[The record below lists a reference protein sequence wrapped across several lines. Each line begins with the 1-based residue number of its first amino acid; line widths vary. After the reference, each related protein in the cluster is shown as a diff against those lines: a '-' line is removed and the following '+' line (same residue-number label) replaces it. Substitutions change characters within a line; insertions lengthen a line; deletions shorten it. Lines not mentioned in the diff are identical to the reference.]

1 MIQTISIVRCVK
13 VKKFL
18 TGLYGGICALLIAGC
33 ATPVQQAVIKEAREI
48 PTGADAKPI
57 QFRKV
62 VVKLR
67 RGEPVGELLAG
78 LACIK
83 QPFSGDLTWRGGRL
97 QINDEEFTEAF
108 REELQKANYPTVG
121 DPNALFEDPS
131 AWKAEILIAGLITKI
146 QINACFPYGGFGN
159 WRDSKG
165 DAFVKVTWQIFGSLE
180 RKVVYE
186 VTTEGS
192 FSQKETSP
200 QGVDRALVGAFS
212 VATQNL
218 LADKKFFDLIS
229 RKDTTASNSSVSN
242 DIASKVWI
250 KKTQPTGSV
259 TQARDASVTV
269 FAGTGHGSGF
279 IISSEG
285 YILTNEH
292 VVREA
297 RFVKVRLSTGREV
310 LGDVV
315 RTNSISDVAL
325 IKLREGNLPAVAIHE
340 GTPPDIGEDVYAIG
354 TPRDS
359 KLDVTVSK
367 GIVSSYRDIRN
378 AKYIQSD
385 VQIHPGNSGGPLV
398 NKNGTVI
405 GMAVMGMQVG
415 GASQNLNFFIPIDIA
430 MSAVNVG
437 KRD

>member
-1 MIQTISIVRCVK
+1 VRK
-13 VKKFL
+13 LL
-18 TGLYGGICALLIAGC
+18 TSLCGVICALFISGC
-33 ATPVQQAVIKEAREI
+33 ATPVQQAVVKEARDI

-67 RGEPVGELLAG
+67 RGEPVGEMLGG
-78 LACIK
+78 LACLK

-97 QINDEEFTEAF
+97 QINDEEFTEVF
-108 REELQKANYPTVG
+108 RDELQKANYPIVG

-131 AWKAEILIAGLITKI
+131 AWKAEILVAGLITKM
-146 QINACFPYGGFGN
+146 QMNACYPYSGWGN
-159 WRDSKG
+159 WKDSKG

-200 QGVDRALVGAFS
+200 QGIDRALVGAFA

-218 LADKKFFDLIS
+218 LADKNFHDLIS
-229 RKDTTASNSSVSN
+229 RKNTTTSNSSPSN
-242 DIASKVWI
+242 EIASRIWI
-250 KKTQPTGSV
+250 KKNQSTGSV
-259 TQARDASVTV
+259 AQARDASVTV

-285 YILTNEH
+285 LVLTNEH

-297 RFVKVRLSTGREV
+297 RFVKVKLANGREV

-315 RTNSISDVAL
+315 RTNSVSDVAL
-325 IKLREGNLPAVAIHE
+325 IKLREVNLPAVAIHE
-340 GTPPDIGEDVYAIG
+340 GTPPDIGDDVYAIG
-354 TPRDS
+354 SPRDS
-359 KLDVTVSK
+359 KLDLTVSK

-405 GMAVMGMQVG
+405 GMAVAGMQVG

-430 MSAVNVG
+430 MNAVNVG
-437 KRD
+437 K